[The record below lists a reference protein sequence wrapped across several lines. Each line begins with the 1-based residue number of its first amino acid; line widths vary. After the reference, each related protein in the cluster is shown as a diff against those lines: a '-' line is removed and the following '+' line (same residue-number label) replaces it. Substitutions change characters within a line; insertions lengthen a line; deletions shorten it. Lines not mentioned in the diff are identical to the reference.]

1 MKAEGDPA
9 GKPTK
14 EALIINAPT
23 VRGHY
28 SRRRQS
34 LRRTPHPDIPF
45 KNTIIESGEEAGA
58 VRNKKTRALF

>member
-28 SRRRQS
+28 SRRRPEPVEDTAS
-34 LRRTPHPDIPF
+34 RHSF
-45 KNTIIESGEEAGA
+45 
-58 VRNKKTRALF
+58 